1 MKKTL
6 ATLMSILALTVQA
19 CWIVVTGYSHAEIS
33 GVNYF
38 QPHNSDDG

>member
-1 MKKTL
+1 MKKALLTL
-6 ATLMSILALTVQA
+6 LSILTLTAQA
-19 CWIVVTGYSHAEIS
+19 CWIVIDGYSHAEIS